1 MSLLPSIDQRSS
13 ATLVWNITASVMI
26 HCALLWGL
34 TSLWSVKQL
43 EERST
48 PSAGSSQLRVRVLDD
63 SQLPMALR
71 ERDKLQEQ
79 RKKPQIEQEKPK
91 PKQKPEDPKKLL
103 TYSPSTQIEREQ
115 EPDKAR
121 FSGRQSNTVE
131 REMIKKGVEGVPNPS
146 PIQPKEQGKPQ
157 PEALAAR
164 ATSPSPTQNP
174 TQRPRQS
181 EPSNEEP
188 NEQENK
194 SAPPELES
202 QGPSEPDIILP
213 SARRAAAQAPAHQGA
228 QSKQGSLNGSSD
240 PSANAL
246 FPNLANTTQLSTER
260 GDGGTFNALRDIDEG
275 DRTLLNRKHTR
286 YWTFFDRMKRQLQRE
301 WNPGREYNKRDP
313 YRNIY
318 GVKDRYAVVNLTLKS
333 DGSVQKLH
341 LSQSSGL
348 DFYDDEAIRA
358 LLAASPFPNPPEG
371 LKDEDG
377 LIHIRYGFYLQ
388 ISTGSSRFFRVQD

>member
-13 ATLVWNITASVMI
+13 ATLAWNITASVII
-26 HCALLWGL
+26 HCALLWAL
-34 TSLWSVKQL
+34 TSLWSIGQL
-43 EERST
+43 EDEP
-48 PSAGSSQLRVRVLDD
+48 PSHNAGQNQMRVRVLDD

-71 ERDKLQEQ
+71 ERTKLQE
-79 RKKPQIEQEKPK
+79 RSKAPTPEQEKPK
-91 PKQKPEDPKKLL
+91 PKPEDPKNLL

-115 EPDKAR
+115 EPEKAS
-121 FSGRQSNTVE
+121 FSGRQANSVE
-131 REMIKKGVEGVPNPS
+131 RETIKKGIEGVPNPS
-146 PIQPKEQGKPQ
+146 PMQPKEQGEPQ
-157 PEALAAR
+157 PESLVAR
-164 ATSPSPTQNP
+164 ATTPSPSPNP
-174 TQRPRQS
+174 TQRKNQP
-181 EPSNEEP
+181 EPSPEEP
-188 NEQENK
+188 NELENK
-194 SAPPELES
+194 NATPELEP
-202 QGPSEPDIILP
+202 QGPREPDIVLP
-213 SARRAAAQAPAHQGA
+213 SARRSSAQAPAHQGA
-228 QSKQGSLNGSSD
+228 QAKQGSLNGSSD

-246 FPNLANTTQLSTER
+246 FPNMANTTQLSTER

-313 YRNIY
+313 YRNVY
-318 GVKDRYAVVNLTLKS
+318 GVKDRYTVVNLTLKS

-358 LLAASPFPNPPEG
+358 LLAAAPFPNPPEG